1 MKKTIFFTIA
11 LALALAAYAAKPSET
26 LKKAQAG
33 DAEAQNTVGEWL
45 YHGTEG
51 MTRNYDEALQWWA
64 KSAKQGNAK
73 AIGNMG
79 MCYRYGQGC
88 SRDSLKAVR
97 LYLKSIRSGNDSLM
111 AYTESAAQRGVLF
124 DGIVA
129 ALAYRSGN
137 GVKRDGETA
146 LQYFQIAAE
155 GGSADAQREFA
166 LINLNTG
173 HPDVAAQWFEKA
185 ANQGDL
191 SSTYFCGMMK
201 MKGMG
206 VAVDE
211 VAGLELIQTAADH
224 DFPQACYD
232 LSMRYAAGDAVEA
245 DSAKSVNYLRR
256 AAMAGSHR
264 AQWDYATALRDGRN
278 VPRSYS
284 LAYDWMAIAVNQG
297 YTADFKSTYC
307 DPKNPVVSTFFTFL
321 KGNAYGFAKDYGKA
335 IECFDRVIA
344 DGIVEGKIAKAI
356 ALARQ
361 ADNNPTDEVRQQC
374 IDLLKDAA
382 KTDSTANYVLAGIIT
397 MGKSELTDGE
407 ADESVGLL
415 VSAADAGS
423 PQALNALGILYDTLG
438 EEFYESAAKCFGS
451 AYEMGMLNTE
461 AAEIYAKYLREGL
474 GGEGVNEAKADL
486 VMKRALPEHYHDRL
500 LKMLVDTWISP
511 DAVAGQSNDE
521 STPLSDE

>member
-51 MTRNYDEALQWWA
+51 MTRNYGEALQWWA

-173 HPDVAAQWFEKA
+173 HPDVAAPWFEKA
-185 ANQGDL
+185 ANQGDM

-232 LSMRYAAGDAVEA
+232 LSKRYAAGDAVEA

-256 AAMAGSHR
+256 AAIAGSHR
-264 AQWDYATALRDGRN
+264 AQWNYATALRDGRN

-297 YTADFKSTYC
+297 STADFKSTYC

-321 KGNAYGFAKDYGKA
+321 KGNAYGFAGKYDKA

-344 DGIVEGKIAKAI
+344 DGIVDGKIAKAE
-356 ALARQ
+356 ALVRQ
-361 ADNNPTDEVRQQC
+361 SGGNPNDEVRQQC
-374 IDLLKDAA
+374 VDLLRDAA

-397 MGKSELTDGE
+397 MGKTELTDEE

-415 VSAADAGS
+415 VSAAEADS
-423 PQALNALGILYDTLG
+423 PQALNALGILYDTVG
-438 EEFYESAAKCFGS
+438 EEFYESAAKCFDS
-451 AYEMGMLNTE
+451 AYEMGMLNVE
-461 AAEIYAKYLREGL
+461 SAEIYAKYLREGL
-474 GGEGVNEAKADL
+474 GGEAVNMAKAEL
-486 VMKRALPEHYHDRL
+486 VLKRALPKDFRDRM
-500 LKMLVDTWISP
+500 LKMLADTWIST
-511 DAVAGQSNDE
+511 DAVVQPADNG
-521 STPLSDE
+521 STPLIEE